1 MSETREVAAIRLQK
15 LISMAGIAS
24 RRVAEEMITASRVRL
39 NGEVARLGDRAVLG
53 VDLVTVD
60 EIPVMVDAAKAYW
73 LLNKPVGVVSTSSDT
88 HGRTT
93 VVDLVPSDHRVY
105 PVGRLDADSE
115 GLIILTND
123 GEFTNRLTH
132 PRFKV
137 EKEYLVQLDRVVGRD
152 VIRRLRSGVE
162 LDDGLTAPASLTE
175 LGPGVVRMVIS
186 EGRNRQIRRMFA
198 VFSLTVTRL
207 VRTRIGPVSDNRL
220 VAGQYRALT
229 QGELRGL
236 WAAATENR

>member
-1 MSETREVAAIRLQK
+1 MSETREVEPIRLQK

-207 VRTRIGPVSDNRL
+207 VRTRIGPVADNRL

-229 QGELRGL
+229 QSELRGL